1 MLVEI
6 IENDLAE
13 LPFKKAQYL
22 LSIETFQK
30 VKNLRFGHHIVPF
43 LPRKGGEN

>member
-22 LSIETFQK
+22 LYIYIFEA
-30 VKNLRFGHHIVPF
+30 VRNVAI
-43 LPRKGGEN
+43 